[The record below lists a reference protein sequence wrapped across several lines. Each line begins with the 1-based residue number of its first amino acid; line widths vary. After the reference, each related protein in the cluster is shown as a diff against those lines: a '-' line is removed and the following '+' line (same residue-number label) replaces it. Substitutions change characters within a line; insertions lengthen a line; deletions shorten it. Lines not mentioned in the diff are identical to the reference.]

1 MVWYHKIKFITTLL
15 CLTWFT
21 ATVGVAADTH
31 ATPTSQSALKEQI
44 TQSEKSLADLE
55 QLVLQCGDCSEE
67 VRIAGSLTEL
77 RGYIAFLKVRLD
89 SIKSEIALKEQSA
102 AAAKAKKETEML
114 AAAEAAKEAEKLAAE
129 KAATAPVKEATVVVE
144 TPVAA
149 EPSAAPTKEQT
160 TLAEIENAYSD
171 LDRKIQLFKLQ
182 SQLDPATVPD
192 QQTFESRIDE
202 MYRTLIEIRN
212 RLDETGSSKLA
223 ISTPGVDDVTL
234 VASRS
239 GTFAPH
245 PKEAPA
251 EVAAAPVAAAATPVQ
266 APAKP
271 LSMADLNYKIEG
283 RGFFAYRHDAT
294 KGDGQANEFEMARM
308 NFGIRYFASDDLML
322 RYVTDIAR
330 ESGTGKIDAQAQLA
344 YVDWKM
350 DKHFNL
356 LTGLLLTNN
365 WAQTEVTWGYRSIL
379 WSPMEAFGDYWGAWN
394 KKYTTYLEAWA
405 LADPTKAG
413 LLSNHVA
420 SARSKMGAAADMA
433 VGVSYKP
440 VKSAFVNFQIRNG
453 SGYKS
458 AENDMFK
465 NFQLMVGKSFMN
477 NAVNVSAFTE
487 LEPYRGVDENGDSKG
502 FVNVAWDMSASYTE
516 VNKFTVGT
524 SVNSKTFASTESIT
538 GTCISGF
545 AHGFLKPNKLK
556 AIARYDVYSTGFND
570 AVVRPGDE
578 AFQSN
583 GTRMVIG
590 LDYLAH
596 KNFSIIPNLQVVNYE
611 DSDLEAVK
619 SAYVHMAFKW

>member
-1 MVWYHKIKFITTLL
+1 MVRYMRTTISCALL
-15 CLTWFT
+15 CLFWLSVNTIYAENKPESTTSPT
-21 ATVGVAADTH
+21 AIK
-31 ATPTSQSALKEQI
+31 QQI
-44 TQSEKSLADLE
+44 SQSEKALVDLE
-55 QLVLQCGDCSEE
+55 QLVQQCGDCSEE

-89 SIKSEIALKEQSA
+89 SIKSEITLKEQIA
-102 AAAKAKKETEML
+102 AAAK
-114 AAAEAAKEAEKLAAE
+114 AAKEAEKLAAE
-129 KAATAPVKEATVVVE
+129 KAAAAPVAVVAAEAAQPVTAPVE
-144 TPVAA
+144 TPAV
-149 EPSAAPTKEQT
+149 APTAQQT
-160 TLAEIENAYSD
+160 TLAEIENGYLE
-171 LDRKIQLFKLQ
+171 LDRKMQLFKLQ
-182 SQLDPATVPD
+182 SQKDPVMATD
-192 QQTFESRIDE
+192 QKSFESRLDD
-202 MYRTLIEIRN
+202 MYLTLIDIRN
-212 RLDETGSSKLA
+212 RLNETGPSKLA
-223 ISTPGVDDVTL
+223 ITTPGVDDVTL

-251 EVAAAPVAAAATPVQ
+251 EVAAAPVSSTATPAQ

-271 LSMADLNYKIEG
+271 LNLSDLNYKIEG

-294 KGDGQANEFEMARM
+294 KGEGQANEFEMARM

-405 LADPTKAG
+405 QADPTKAG
-413 LLSNHVA
+413 LLSNQITA
-420 SARSKMGAAADMA
+420 SRSKMGAAADMA

-502 FVNVAWDMSASYTE
+502 FVNVAWDMSASYTD

-524 SVNSKTFASTESIT
+524 SVNSKTIASTASIT

-545 AHGFLKPNKLK
+545 AHGFIKANKLK
-556 AIARYDVYSTGFND
+556 AIARYDVYNTGFND
-570 AVVRPGDE
+570 APVRPGDE

-611 DSDLEAVK
+611 DSDLEPVK